1 MGSTLPFT
9 IYHLLMELNI
19 RKSGH
24 AFTREAYHY
33 DRSPFYAILAS
44 AYATRHSRP
53 AKRYKV
59 DVKGVARIFQRGGH
73 TVSKVKKKKGFLAMA
88 KISSWHFR
96 HLL

>member
-1 MGSTLPFT
+1 MLGKTGYFPTLIRVDGEYAS

-24 AFTREAYHY
+24 AFTQEAYHY

-53 AKRYKV
+53 AKGYKV
-59 DVKGVARIFQRGGH
+59 DIRGVARIFQRGGH
-73 TVSKVKKKKGFLAMA
+73 TVSKVKKKRAF
-88 KISSWHFR
+88 
-96 HLL
+96 